1 MKTVVTQKSFSFM
14 GESLWPEKKCAT
26 LNKAEFAT
34 LERAAKILEAL
45 EERVD
50 PHQWLQCGNSADV
63 VESTM
68 TISCAASY
76 LSEVLREGR
85 HHFIDDEA
93 RLRVSSNGQITSWS
107 PVNEEAP

>member
-1 MKTVVTQKSFSFM
+1 MNTVVTQKACSFM

-50 PHQWLQCGNSADV
+50 PHQWLQYGNSSDI

-68 TISCAASY
+68 TISCAAAY
-76 LSEVLREGR
+76 LSEVLIEGR
-85 HHFIDDEA
+85 HHFINDEA
-93 RLRVSSNGQITSWS
+93 RIWM
-107 PVNEEAP
+107 EETR

>member
-1 MKTVVTQKSFSFM
+1 MKTVVTEKAWSFM
-14 GESLWPEKKCAT
+14 GELLQSEKKCAY

-50 PHQWLQCGNSADV
+50 PHQWLQYGNSSDI

-68 TISCAASY
+68 TIAMAHSE

-85 HHFIDDEA
+85 YHYIDDKE
-93 RLRVSSNGQITSWS
+93 RL
-107 PVNEEAP
+107 